1 MEILTAAIQAGI
13 GTLALV
19 ILLFVLLRV
28 IELLGQGVKA
38 RNEDHKESNEFQGR
52 LVTLSEQ
59 LGNLITQNTQVTN
72 ITNTN
77 VQIVLTRIDK
87 LDSMLT
93 TVIDGQKELKKDV
106 IDMLHQEVTGLKE
119 SVTLMLTKTVP
130 ITINETPNKDK

>member
-1 MEILTAAIQAGI
+1 MDLALLNPIIQAGV

-19 ILLFVLLRV
+19 ILLLILLKV

-59 LGNLITQNTQVTN
+59 LASLITQNTTVVNT
-72 ITNTN
+72 TNTN

-93 TVIDGQKELKKDV
+93 TLSDGQKELKKDTSDA
-106 IDMLHQEVTGLKE
+106 IHQEITGLKE
-119 SVTLMLTKTVP
+119 SIVLLLTKTD
-130 ITINETPNKDK
+130 TNETTNKS